1 MTGNSGARQAELNEE
16 IRHVL
21 TEIRMVLPGA
31 QALLGFQL
39 ITFVLS
45 DFEKIPYSSKAI
57 HSVSLILM
65 CVSGIGL
72 MTPAAYHLV
81 VEHGE
86 GLIATGAMLLA
97 SLVPLALAICGDFY
111 VVMKTAS
118 ASQWLPVTLTA
129 ILLLF
134 FGGLWFGLP
143 LWKRRR

>member
-1 MTGNSGARQAELNEE
+1 MRKMSKISPKSSKAQSEQPELNEE

-65 CVSGIGL
+65 CVSVIGL
-72 MTPAAYHLV
+72 MTPAAYHRSE
-81 VEHGE
+81 EHTSELQSHSG
-86 GLIATGAMLLA
+86 
-97 SLVPLALAICGDFY
+97 
-111 VVMKTAS
+111 
-118 ASQWLPVTLTA
+118 
-129 ILLLF
+129 
-134 FGGLWFGLP
+134 
-143 LWKRRR
+143 